1 MQRNDEVQRSHQRQ
15 RVAANE
21 TLGHDHEMPTQAL
34 AGHEREGGGHD
45 EEHAEQVGPIDEEP
59 VLAALVIGAQIQHGE
74 EKGLVA
80 TETEDGVA
88 RLAQTRKRHRRHEPP
103 FLSRIDNGVF
113 YRNQAHRF
121 SPTGTSDEMNRL
133 WQNEE
138 KRR

>member
-1 MQRNDEVQRSHQRQ
+1 MQRNDEVQRSHHRQ
-15 RVAANE
+15 RVAARE
-21 TLGHDHEMPTQAL
+21 ALGRSHQMPTRTL

-80 TETEDGVA
+80 AETEDGIA
-88 RLAQTRKRHRRHEPP
+88 RLAQTRKRHRRHGLP
-103 FLSRIDNGVF
+103 FLARINNEVF
-113 YRNQAHRF
+113 YRNEANRLP
-121 SPTGTSDEMNRL
+121 PTETSDEMNRL
-133 WQNEE
+133 WQHEE